1 MKIKQLRRMHNLS
14 QAAFAKIFG
23 IAQNTLSQYETG
35 SRKVPPQLLR
45 DIADKF
51 NTTIDY
57 LLDADQIC
65 DDRIG
70 AALIA
75 EREWQKLSRKTVAED
90 TKIPYADL
98 TAYEKNEEPINL
110 YLLKLLCGYFG
121 KSVYEFYNDHEMYD
135 EYIPQIFDGDVDRY
149 ERFKAAR
156 DEDAQEMRVAIST
169 AKQDQE
175 KRKFITLFRKYKGL
189 TKDDQ
194 KRVDDMIDRFSLK
207 KPKEALPDDDD
218 LD

>member
-1 MKIKQLRRMHNLS
+1 MKIKQIRRMNNLS

-45 DIADKF
+45 DIADRF

-70 AALIA
+70 AALIE
-75 EREWQKLSRKTVAED
+75 EREWQKISRRTVSED
-90 TKIPYADL
+90 TRIPYNDL
-98 TAYEKNEEPINL
+98 TAYEKNDEPINL
-110 YLLKLLCGYFG
+110 YILKILCIYFG
-121 KSVYEFYNDHEMYD
+121 KSVYEFYNDHGMYD
-135 EYIPQIFDGDVDRY
+135 EYIPQIFDGDVDKY
-149 ERFKAAR
+149 ERFKDAR
-156 DEDAQEMRVAIST
+156 DEDAQ
-169 AKQDQE
+169 KQVLDTKIINLNKE
-175 KRKFITLFRKYKGL
+175 KEEFVTLYRKYKEL
-189 TKDDQ
+189 PKDKQ
-194 KRVDDMIDRFSLK
+194 KIVDDVIDGFLPK

-218 LD
+218 ID